1 MRHATAITTIIVAKT
16 QMRKKRSFMR
26 RMLMV
31 GKWKYLFLR
40 RLRCKRGKDFGK
52 IIGLR
57 PMPWRRFMS
66 RLRKMINPLRKVA
79 YKYMLTKGVIFVE
92 DMLQCLKKQGV
103 LKMTKPELLLI
114 LLPLKALLE
123 KGESEKALE
132 ILVEVIEEVRTKPE
146 SK

>member
-1 MRHATAITTIIVAKT
+1 
-16 QMRKKRSFMR
+16 
-26 RMLMV
+26 
-31 GKWKYLFLR
+31 
-40 RLRCKRGKDFGK
+40 
-52 IIGLR
+52 
-57 PMPWRRFMS
+57 MPWRRFMS